1 MKYLNFVA
9 GIIALT
15 FSTLAW
21 TSKDDYVMY
30 GTVGGFVMSFL
41 ILLKVQYLRKHPE
54 SKP

>member
-1 MKYLNFVA
+1 MKYMNFIA

-30 GTVGGFVMSFL
+30 GTVGGFVMTFL
-41 ILLKVQYLRKHPE
+41 ILLKAQYLRKHPE
-54 SKP
+54 NKL